1 VNDAGKRAD
10 LLRQI
15 RRIELRTAVLAD
27 GSCAG
32 PYRSPIRG
40 SGMTLANLR
49 EYLPGDDARA
59 IDWKASARLDRLF
72 VREYEEERNQT
83 YYLVLDRSGS
93 AGFGSSISKD
103 RRILEVA
110 ASLIFAAH
118 RQNGRIGLCIVTDR
132 IERFIPARAGRSQVL
147 RLVQALVTHR
157 SVGTGTDLSAAFRFL
172 CTKVRR
178 RCSVI
183 VLSDFDDP
191 GFARDLAHLR
201 RRHETTAIRVTDP
214 AEDCLPDVGAVF
226 LEDPETGEQV
236 FVDTSDPAFRSAYID
251 AVAVADRSI
260 ESALRSCRVPEVR
273 VSTEEPYDLPLRRLY
288 ANPRYRGG

>member
-1 VNDAGKRAD
+1 MSDAGERAD
-10 LLRQI
+10 LIGQI
-15 RRIELRTAVLAD
+15 RRIELRTAALAD
-27 GSCAG
+27 GSCVG
-32 PYRSPIRG
+32 PNRSPLRG
-40 SGMTLANLR
+40 SGMALANLR

-72 VREYEEERNQT
+72 VREYEEERSQT
-83 YYLVLDRSGS
+83 YYLILDRSGS
-93 AGFGSSISKD
+93 ATFGSSVSKD

-118 RQNGRIGLCIVTDR
+118 RQNGRVGLCIATDHV
-132 IERFIPARAGRSQVL
+132 ERFIPARPGKSQVI

-157 SVGTGTDLSAAFRFL
+157 STGTGTDLAAAFRFL
-172 CTKVRR
+172 CTRVRR
-178 RCSVI
+178 RCSVV

-201 RRHETTAIRVTDP
+201 RRHETTAVRVTDP
-214 AEDCLPDVGAVF
+214 AEDSLPDVGPVF

-236 FVDTSDPAFRSAYID
+236 LVDTSDPAFRRAYAD
-251 AVAVADRSI
+251 ALAVADRRI
-260 ESALRSCRVPEVR
+260 EGALRSCRVPEVR

-288 ANPRYRGG
+288 AHPRYRGG

>member
-1 VNDAGKRAD
+1 MA
-10 LLRQI
+10 
-15 RRIELRTAVLAD
+15 
-27 GSCAG
+27 
-32 PYRSPIRG
+32 
-40 SGMTLANLR
+40 LANLR
-49 EYLPGDDARA
+49 EYIPGDDARA

-72 VREYEEERNQT
+72 VREYEEERSQT
-83 YYLVLDRSGS
+83 YYLILDRSGS
-93 AGFGSSISKD
+93 AAFGSSISKD

-118 RQNGRIGLCIVTDR
+118 RQNGRIGLCIVTDQV
-132 IERFIPARAGRSQVL
+132 ERFIPARPGRSQVI
-147 RLVQALVTHR
+147 RLVQTLVTHR
-157 SVGTGTDLSAAFRFL
+157 STGTGTDLAAAFRFL
-172 CTKVRR
+172 CTRVRR

-214 AEDCLPDVGAVF
+214 AEDCLPDVGPVI

-236 FVDTSDPAFRSAYID
+236 LVDTSDPTFRRAYAD
-251 AVAVADRSI
+251 AVAEADRRI
-260 ESALRSCRVPEVR
+260 EGALRSCRVPEVR

-288 ANPRYRGG
+288 AHPRYRGG

>member
-1 VNDAGKRAD
+1 MSDAGERAD
-10 LLRQI
+10 LIGQI
-15 RRIELRTAVLAD
+15 RRIELRTAALAD
-27 GSCAG
+27 GSCVG
-32 PYRSPIRG
+32 PNRSPLRG
-40 SGMTLANLR
+40 SGMALANLR

-72 VREYEEERNQT
+72 VREYEEERSQT
-83 YYLVLDRSGS
+83 YYLILDRSGS
-93 AGFGSSISKD
+93 ATFGSSISKD

-118 RQNGRIGLCIVTDR
+118 RQNGRIGLCIVTDQV
-132 IERFIPARAGRSQVL
+132 ERFIPARPGRSQVI
-147 RLVQALVTHR
+147 RLVQTLVTHR
-157 SVGTGTDLSAAFRFL
+157 STGTGTDLAAAFRFL
-172 CTKVRR
+172 CTRVRR

-214 AEDCLPDVGAVF
+214 AEDCLPDVGPVI

-236 FVDTSDPAFRSAYID
+236 LVDTSDPTFRRAYAD
-251 AVAVADRSI
+251 AVAEADRRI
-260 ESALRSCRVPEVR
+260 GGALRSCRVPEVR

-288 ANPRYRGG
+288 AHPRYRGG

>member
-1 VNDAGKRAD
+1 MNGAGAD
-10 LLRQI
+10 LIRQI
-15 RRIELRTAVLAD
+15 RRIELRTAALAD

-32 PYRSPIRG
+32 PYRSPLRG
-40 SGMTLANLR
+40 SGMALANLR
-49 EYLPGDDARA
+49 EYIPGDDARA

-72 VREYEEERNQT
+72 VREYEEERSQT
-83 YYLVLDRSGS
+83 YYLILDRSGS
-93 AGFGSSISKD
+93 AAFGSSISKD

-118 RQNGRIGLCIVTDR
+118 RQNGRIGLCIVTDQV
-132 IERFIPARAGRSQVL
+132 ERFIPARPGRSQVI
-147 RLVQALVTHR
+147 RLVQTLVTHR
-157 SVGTGTDLSAAFRFL
+157 STGTGTDLAAAFRFL
-172 CTKVRR
+172 CTRVRR

-214 AEDCLPDVGAVF
+214 AEDCLPDVGPVI

-236 FVDTSDPAFRSAYID
+236 LVDTSDPTFRRAYAD
-251 AVAVADRSI
+251 AVAEADRRI
-260 ESALRSCRVPEVR
+260 EGALRSCRVPEVR

-288 ANPRYRGG
+288 AHPRYRGG

>member
-1 VNDAGKRAD
+1 MSDAGERAD
-10 LLRQI
+10 LIGQI
-15 RRIELRTAVLAD
+15 RRIELRTAALAD
-27 GSCAG
+27 GSCVG
-32 PYRSPIRG
+32 PNRSPLRG
-40 SGMTLANLR
+40 SGMALANLR

-72 VREYEEERNQT
+72 VREYEEERSQT
-83 YYLVLDRSGS
+83 YYLILDRSGS
-93 AGFGSSISKD
+93 ATFGSSVSKD

-118 RQNGRIGLCIVTDR
+118 RQNGRVGLCIATDHV
-132 IERFIPARAGRSQVL
+132 ERFIPARPGKSQVI

-157 SVGTGTDLSAAFRFL
+157 SIGTGTDLAAAFRFL
-172 CTKVRR
+172 CTRVRR
-178 RCSVI
+178 RCSVV

-201 RRHETTAIRVTDP
+201 RRHETTAVRVTDP
-214 AEDCLPDVGAVF
+214 AEDSLPDVGPVF

-236 FVDTSDPAFRSAYID
+236 LVDTSDPAFRRAYAD
-251 AVAVADRSI
+251 ALAVADRRI
-260 ESALRSCRVPEVR
+260 EGALRSCRVPEVR

-288 ANPRYRGG
+288 AHPRYRGG

>member
-1 VNDAGKRAD
+1 MNGAGAD
-10 LLRQI
+10 LIRQI
-15 RRIELRTAVLAD
+15 RRIELRTAALAD

-32 PYRSPIRG
+32 PYRSPLRG
-40 SGMTLANLR
+40 SGMALANLR
-49 EYLPGDDARA
+49 EYIPGDDARA

-72 VREYEEERNQT
+72 VREYEEERSQT
-83 YYLVLDRSGS
+83 YYLILDRSGS
-93 AGFGSSISKD
+93 AAFGSSISKD

-118 RQNGRIGLCIVTDR
+118 RQNGRIGLCIVTDQV
-132 IERFIPARAGRSQVL
+132 ERFIPARPGRSQVI
-147 RLVQALVTHR
+147 RLVQTLVTHR
-157 SVGTGTDLSAAFRFL
+157 STGTGTDLAAAFRFL
-172 CTKVRR
+172 CTRVRR

-214 AEDCLPDVGAVF
+214 AEDCLPDVGPVI

-236 FVDTSDPAFRSAYID
+236 LVDTSNPTFRRAYAD
-251 AVAVADRSI
+251 AVAEADRRI
-260 ESALRSCRVPEVR
+260 EGALRSCRVPEVR

-288 ANPRYRGG
+288 AHPRYRGG

>member
-1 VNDAGKRAD
+1 MNGAGAD
-10 LLRQI
+10 LIRQI
-15 RRIELRTAVLAD
+15 RRIELRTAALAD

-32 PYRSPIRG
+32 PYRSPLRG
-40 SGMTLANLR
+40 SGMALANLR
-49 EYLPGDDARA
+49 EYIPGDDARA

-72 VREYEEERNQT
+72 VREYEEERSQT
-83 YYLVLDRSGS
+83 YYLILDRSGS
-93 AGFGSSISKD
+93 AAFGSSISKD

-118 RQNGRIGLCIVTDR
+118 RQNGRIGLCIVTDQV
-132 IERFIPARAGRSQVL
+132 ERFIPARPGRSQVI
-147 RLVQALVTHR
+147 RLVQALVTYR
-157 SVGTGTDLSAAFRFL
+157 STGTGTDLAAAFRFL
-172 CTKVRR
+172 CTRVRR

-214 AEDCLPDVGAVF
+214 AEDCLPDVGPVI

-236 FVDTSDPAFRSAYID
+236 LVDTSDPTFRRAYAD
-251 AVAVADRSI
+251 AVAEADRRI
-260 ESALRSCRVPEVR
+260 EGALRSCRVPEVR

-288 ANPRYRGG
+288 AHPRYRGG

>member
-1 VNDAGKRAD
+1 VNGAGAD
-10 LLRQI
+10 LIRQI
-15 RRIELRTAVLAD
+15 RRIELRTAALAD

-32 PYRSPIRG
+32 PYRSPLRG
-40 SGMTLANLR
+40 SGMALANLR
-49 EYLPGDDARA
+49 EYIPGDDARA

-72 VREYEEERNQT
+72 VREYEEERSQT
-83 YYLVLDRSGS
+83 YYLILDRSGS
-93 AGFGSSISKD
+93 AAFGSSISKD

-118 RQNGRIGLCIVTDR
+118 RQNGRIGLCIVTDQV
-132 IERFIPARAGRSQVL
+132 ERFIPARPGRSQVI
-147 RLVQALVTHR
+147 RLVQALVTYR
-157 SVGTGTDLSAAFRFL
+157 STGTGTDLAAAFRFL
-172 CTKVRR
+172 CTRVRR

-214 AEDCLPDVGAVF
+214 AEDCLPDVGPVI

-236 FVDTSDPAFRSAYID
+236 LVDTSDPTFRRAYAD
-251 AVAVADRSI
+251 AVAEADRRI
-260 ESALRSCRVPEVR
+260 EGALRSCRVPEVR

-288 ANPRYRGG
+288 AHPRYRGG

>member
-1 VNDAGKRAD
+1 MSDAGERAD
-10 LLRQI
+10 LIGQI
-15 RRIELRTAVLAD
+15 RRIELRTAALAD
-27 GSCAG
+27 GSCVG
-32 PYRSPIRG
+32 PNRSPLRG
-40 SGMTLANLR
+40 SGMALANLR

-72 VREYEEERNQT
+72 VREYEEERSQT

-93 AGFGSSISKD
+93 AAFGSSISKD

-118 RQNGRIGLCIVTDR
+118 RQNGRVGLCIATDHV
-132 IERFIPARAGRSQVL
+132 ERFIPARPGKSQVI

-157 SVGTGTDLSAAFRFL
+157 SIGTGTDLAAAFRFL
-172 CTKVRR
+172 CTRVRR
-178 RCSVI
+178 RCSVV

-201 RRHETTAIRVTDP
+201 RRHETTAVRVTDP
-214 AEDCLPDVGAVF
+214 AEDSLPDVGPVF

-236 FVDTSDPAFRSAYID
+236 LVDTSDPAFRRAYAD
-251 AVAVADRSI
+251 ALAVADRRI
-260 ESALRSCRVPEVR
+260 EGALRSCRVPEVR

-288 ANPRYRGG
+288 AHPRYRGG

>member
-1 VNDAGKRAD
+1 MA
-10 LLRQI
+10 
-15 RRIELRTAVLAD
+15 
-27 GSCAG
+27 
-32 PYRSPIRG
+32 
-40 SGMTLANLR
+40 LANLR

-59 IDWKASARLDRLF
+59 IDWKASARLDRLV

-93 AGFGSSISKD
+93 AAFGSSISKD

-118 RQNGRIGLCIVTDR
+118 RQNGRVGLCIVTDSV
-132 IERFIPARAGRSQVL
+132 ERFIPARPGKNQVI
-147 RLVQALVTHR
+147 RLVQALVSHR
-157 SVGTGTDLSAAFRFL
+157 PSGTGTDLSAAFRFL
-172 CTKVRR
+172 CTRVRR

-201 RRHETTAIRVTDP
+201 RRHETTAVRVTDP
-214 AEDCLPDVGAVF
+214 AEDSLPDVGPVI

-236 FVDTSDPAFRSAYID
+236 LVDTSDPAFRRAYTD
-251 AVAVADRSI
+251 AVVVEDRRIGGS
-260 ESALRSCRVPEVR
+260 LRSCRVPEVR

-288 ANPRYRGG
+288 AHPRYRGG

>member
-1 VNDAGKRAD
+1 MNGAGAD
-10 LLRQI
+10 LIRQI
-15 RRIELRTAVLAD
+15 RRIELRTAALAD

-32 PYRSPIRG
+32 PYRSPLRG
-40 SGMTLANLR
+40 SGMALANLR
-49 EYLPGDDARA
+49 EYIPGDDARA

-72 VREYEEERNQT
+72 VREYEEERSQT
-83 YYLVLDRSGS
+83 YYLILDRSGS
-93 AGFGSSISKD
+93 AAFGSSISKD

-118 RQNGRIGLCIVTDR
+118 RQNGRIGLCIVTDQV
-132 IERFIPARAGRSQVL
+132 ERFIPARPGRSQVI
-147 RLVQALVTHR
+147 RLVQTLVTHR
-157 SVGTGTDLSAAFRFL
+157 STGTGTDLAAAFRFL
-172 CTKVRR
+172 CTRVRR

-214 AEDCLPDVGAVF
+214 AEDCLPDVGPVI

-236 FVDTSDPAFRSAYID
+236 LVDTSDPTFRRAYAD
-251 AVAVADRSI
+251 AVAEADRRI
-260 ESALRSCRVPEVR
+260 GGALRSCRVPEVR

-288 ANPRYRGG
+288 AHPRYRGG